1 MCDQVRGKE
10 LYAHISAFYKQ
21 NCSFYYEQIVRLA
34 PDFPHASLG
43 VRLDTLLGQGSSG
56 ASFFSLPLC
65 ADKKEV

>member
-10 LYAHISAFYKQ
+10 LYAHISAFYK
-21 NCSFYYEQIVRLA
+21 QIVRLA